1 MKIHNKYFPF
11 LLLTLFSLL
20 SLIILINCGGG
31 GGPTAITLPTPD
43 ITGGWAGTWSGS
55 DPVAGRVTGNWQA
68 DVLQAGKNVSG
79 SGTLSGDVDC
89 SDGVLVGAVAANN
102 VPSGT
107 LTRAPCQQNSW
118 TITALDM
125 TNRSVSG
132 TWTQPGS
139 GASGTFTGIQVA
151 LPSGPQITF
160 FTPQGGIPGAIMTV
174 VGSGFDPVSSNNL
187 LSFNS
192 NTPAQIISATTTTLV
207 ARVPAGAPSGPLY
220 LKTAISPRSFNAA
233 AGYPSPVSSG
243 SIMVGLAPEGVA
255 VTPDGRRVFVANSND
270 GTVSMININPRKVLS
285 TTKLF
290 TPGESIISGIAVSP
304 DGRRV
309 YTGYFDPASGERG
322 LAVLHGTT
330 NAVLRTITLATG
342 QTAPAPGTNP
352 GGVAISPD
360 GSFVMVANNI
370 NGGAFYGFEVAGN
383 LVVASTTPP
392 SSGSI
397 PMGAAISPDNQ
408 HAYLLYSGTNVI
420 QTFSLSG
427 KSVTA
432 AINLSSAP
440 TSVAISPDG
449 QRAYVSSSVANTIT
463 VIDTA
468 TNTVRNSWGGFS
480 TPSGVA
486 VSPDGSRIFVANS
499 LSNTISVVTTADGTV
514 ESTIPTAAGPSGIAI
529 SPDGKRAF
537 VTSSVVGILEEI
549 GGVATLTVAKSGSGI
564 GTVTSQPGAIACGF
578 NCSAQ
583 FPLNTVVTLYAA
595 PYGNSTFSGWSGD
608 PDCSDGIV
616 SLNDSKSCVAI
627 FTAVQNYNGGGYY
640 GGGGCFIAT
649 AAYGSSL
656 DPHVKVL
663 RSFRDRYLMT
673 NDAGRAFVEA
683 YYRHSPQFA
692 EYISRHETI
701 RGAVRLVLMPLV
713 YGIEYGTSLA
723 PDVTEA
729 VP

>member
-55 DPVAGRVTGNWQA
+55 DPVAGQVTGNWQA

-160 FTPQGGIPGAIMTV
+160 FTPQGGIPGAIMTI
-174 VGSGFDPVSSNNL
+174 VGSGFDPVSTNNL

-192 NTPAQIISATTTTLV
+192 STPAQIISATTTTLV
-207 ARVPAGAPSGPLY
+207 ARVPAGAPSGSLF
-220 LKTAISPRSFNAA
+220 LKTAISPRSFNASS
-233 AGYPSPVSSG
+233 GYPSPVSSG
-243 SIMVGLAPEGVA
+243 SITVGSLPEGVA

-270 GTVSMININPRKVLS
+270 GTVSMININPRTLLS
-285 TTKLF
+285 TRKAF
-290 TPGESIISGIAVSP
+290 AQVNSIISGIAVSP

-309 YTGYFDPASGERG
+309 YTGYFDPISGERG

-342 QTAPAPGTNP
+342 QPAPAPGTNP

-360 GSFVMVANNI
+360 GSFVMVANNVD
-370 NGGAFYGFEVAGN
+370 GGAFYGFDAANGQ
-383 LVVASTTPP
+383 VVSAATP
-392 SSGSI
+392 SGSGSV
-397 PMGAAISPDNQ
+397 PAGAAISPDNQ

-420 QTFSLSG
+420 QTFRLSG

-432 AINLSSAP
+432 TINLSSAP

-627 FTAVQNYNGGGYY
+627 FTAVQSYNGGGYY

-673 NDAGRAFVEA
+673 NDAGRAFVET

-692 EYISRHETI
+692 EYISRHETL
-701 RGAVRLVLMPLV
+701 RGAVRLMLTPLV
-713 YGIEYGTSLA
+713 YGIEYGTGLS
-723 PDVTEA
+723 PDITA
-729 VP
+729 AAR